1 MNITHYIGLDVH
13 KDSIAISYAEE
24 GDRKDAIYHGS
35 CGDSNP
41 AAEGALRKLAKKLG
55 VGFKDLK
62 VCYEAGP
69 TNPLSPPSGPAR
81 RLVQGPPSKSKFL
94 AAGRTPQRVRMVFT
108 WGIYEWQIK

>member
-69 TNPLSPPSGPAR
+69 TNPLSPALRSGPTAGSGASLQKQIPGSPGRER
-81 RLVQGPPSKSKFL
+81 RV
-94 AAGRTPQRVRMVFT
+94 
-108 WGIYEWQIK
+108 